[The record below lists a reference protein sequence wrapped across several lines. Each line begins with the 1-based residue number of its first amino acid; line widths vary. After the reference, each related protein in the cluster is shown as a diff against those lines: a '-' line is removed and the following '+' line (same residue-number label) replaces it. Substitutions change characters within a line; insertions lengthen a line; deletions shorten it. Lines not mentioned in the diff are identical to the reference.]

1 MNCDNAMDGRTYIE
15 ISIRLERIEKSKTE
29 REEKWSPQLE
39 KSKQF
44 SVTSR
49 NWVHFSVEKYIQRRK
64 LCDRCY
70 VRAGFLGVL
79 FVYINHVDNTVANIT
94 HSQNDK
100 YHQICNYTSSFAHSI
115 QT

>member
-1 MNCDNAMDGRTYIE
+1 MKCYNAMDGSTYIK
-15 ISIRLERIEKSKTE
+15 ISICLERIKKEK
-29 REEKWSPQLE
+29 EKNGPFSS
-39 KSKQF
+39 SKQF
-44 SVTSR
+44 SVNSG
-49 NWVHFSVEKYIQRRK
+49 NWVNFSVEEYIQRRK

-79 FVYINHVDNTVANIT
+79 FVYINHVDNTVANST